1 MHLTFILQLLLIC
14 FKPPIKLEKVF
25 LLKKHSCG
33 CIAHILFTH
42 LFHYSKSFKDEHL
55 FFIFLFFMSGEQ
67 HCIIST
73 EQIDISLIYRSFS
86 LKIIK
91 LPSFL
96 KPLKCRVY
104 HCLQIVFMCSDEF
117 TAQL

>member
-1 MHLTFILQLLLIC
+1 MRLTFILQLLLIC

-25 LLKKHSCG
+25 LLKKHSCS

-42 LFHYSKSFKDEHL
+42 LFHYLKSFKDEHL
-55 FFIFLFFMSGEQ
+55 FYFLFFMSCEK

-73 EQIDISLIYRSFS
+73 EQIDISLIYRTFS

-104 HCLQIVFMCSDEF
+104 HFLQIVFICSDEF
-117 TAQL
+117 TY